1 MKKSEKKSK
10 KKKKTGKR
18 ERKGKRVEK
27 KENNVSNVVGALH
40 YRRMPLFLS
49 VKDLLEC
56 LAPLSRHEALV
67 DAAC

>member
-1 MKKSEKKSK
+1 MKKSEKRLKRNWK
-10 KKKKTGKR
+10 KG
-18 ERKGKRVEK
+18 EKGKKVEK
-27 KENNVSNVVGALH
+27 KENNVSNVVCALH
-40 YRRMPLFLS
+40 YRRMPSFLS